1 MQNKI
6 KDLPVTERPQERL
19 IKIGAGALTNSELL
33 AIILR
38 SGNRN
43 EGVMELSS
51 RILREFRGLNGLLD
65 ASFEELKKVSGVKEA
80 KAAQIV
86 ALSEL
91 FRRFRS
97 IKSGSDYRITSPSDV
112 SDLLMM
118 EMRELKREMLK
129 VVLLSTKN
137 NVISVTDASI
147 GSLNSSIVHPREV
160 YKDAIRR
167 SAAAII
173 IVHNHPSGDPTPSGE
188 DITTTKRIN
197 EAGKILGIDLLDHI
211 IIGENRYISLKEE
224 GFI

>member
-6 KDLPVTERPQERL
+6 KDLPISERPQERL
-19 IKIGAGALTNSELL
+19 IKLGPSSLTNSELL

-43 EGVMELSS
+43 EGVLELSS
-51 RILREFRGLNGLLD
+51 RIISEFGGLNGLLD
-65 ASFEELKKVSGVKEA
+65 ATFEELTSVSGVKTA
-80 KAAQIV
+80 KATQVV
-86 ALSEL
+86 ALSEI
-91 FRRFRS
+91 FKRFRS
-97 IKSGSDYRITSPSDV
+97 VKSGNDYRITSPVDV
-112 SDLLMM
+112 SDLLMVQ
-118 EMRELKREMLK
+118 MRNLKNEILK
-129 VVLLSTKN
+129 VILLTTKN
-137 NVISVTDASI
+137 NVISVIDASV

-160 YKDAIRR
+160 FKDAVRR

-197 EAGKILGIDLLDHI
+197 EAGKILGINLLDHI
-211 IIGENRYISLKEE
+211 IIGENRFISLKEE